1 MRLEDMDPQLEHRLA
16 ELETRL
22 AFQEHALS
30 ELSDALAA
38 ARAEETRTALLLN
51 RTLDELRQLRLAMA
65 TAPVTGDPA
74 SEPPPP
80 HY

>member
-1 MRLEDMDPQLEHRLA
+1 MNPDELERRLA

-22 AFQEHALS
+22 AFQEHALG

-38 ARAEETRTALLLN
+38 SRSEEARTALLLH
-51 RTLDELRQLRLAMA
+51 RALEELKHLRAAMA
-65 TAPVTGDPA
+65 AAPVTGDVV

>member
-1 MRLEDMDPQLEHRLA
+1 MTPEELEHRLT

-30 ELSDALAA
+30 EMSDALAA
-38 ARAEETRTALLLN
+38 ARAEEARTALLLH
-51 RTLDELRQLRLAMA
+51 RAMEELKSIRSTLSAS
-65 TAPVTGDPA
+65 PVTGDA
-74 SEPPPP
+74 SLEPPPP

>member
-1 MRLEDMDPQLEHRLA
+1 MPVMNDAPKMPAGLEHRLT

-22 AFQEHALS
+22 AFQEHALA

-38 ARAEETRTALLLN
+38 SRTESTRHAEMLRRA
-51 RTLDELRQLRLAMA
+51 LDELKQSREAFMA
-65 TAPVTGDPA
+65 DPGE
-74 SEPPPP
+74 EPPPP